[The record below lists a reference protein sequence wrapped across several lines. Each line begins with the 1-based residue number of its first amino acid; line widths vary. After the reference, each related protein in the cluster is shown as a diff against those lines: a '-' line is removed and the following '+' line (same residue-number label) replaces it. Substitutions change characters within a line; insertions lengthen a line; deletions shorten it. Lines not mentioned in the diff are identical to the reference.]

1 MKRFFSVIFISSD
14 GSSKRQYNINL
25 VLFRTTLTVIAAV
38 ILGVVIMAIYM
49 GKIYSDAIQKNIYE
63 ERVRE
68 LEAEVAKIEHLKKDI
83 AYLYDREK
91 KLQELLGI
99 EKQNEL
105 LKSHNEDIRNIKID
119 SVITV
124 EELSRGFAE
133 YPDIW
138 PVKGIISRG
147 FTDEHPAV
155 DIAATTGSP
164 VVTTV
169 DGVIAG
175 VGWDMVF
182 GNYVKIK
189 NEHNVIF
196 YGHLQKVFVN
206 TGQEIRKGEIVGLV
220 GNTGKSTAPH
230 LHYEIMI
237 DSILVDPQKFLP

>member
-68 LEAEVAKIEHLKKDI
+68 LEAEVAKIERLKKDI

-105 LKSHNEDIRNIKID
+105 LKSHSEDIRNIKID

-147 FTDEHPAV
+147 FTDDHPAV

-169 DGVIAG
+169 DGAIAG

>member
-1 MKRFFSVIFISSD
+1 MKRFFSIIYISSD
-14 GSSKRQYNINL
+14 GASKKQYNIN
-25 VLFRTTLTVIAAV
+25 VALFRASLTIISVFL
-38 ILGVVIMAIYM
+38 LGVIIMAVYM
-49 GKIYSDAIQKNIYE
+49 GNIYSDAIQKNIYE
-63 ERVRE
+63 ERVKE
-68 LEAEVAKIEHLKKDI
+68 LEAEVAKVENLKSDI
-83 AYLYDREK
+83 SYLYEREK
-91 KLQELLGI
+91 KLMELLGI
-99 EKQNEL
+99 DKQNEI
-105 LKSHNEDIRNIKID
+105 LKSHNEDIQNIRID
-119 SVITV
+119 SVVTV

-147 FTDEHPAV
+147 FSDEHPAV

-169 DGVIAG
+169 DGTING
-175 VGWDMVF
+175 VGWDMIF

-206 TGQEIRKGEIVGLV
+206 TGQAIKKGEIVGLV

-237 DSILVDPQKFLP
+237 DSMLVDPQKFLP